1 MSCSLI
7 VSVENPLNFGFPL
20 GLTSVTMGSCMNP
33 LELQL
38 F

>member
-20 GLTSVTMGSCMNP
+20 GLKNVTIGSCMNP